1 MLRIPASAYWPMMLR
16 RSATEWS
23 TAVRWAIG
31 VSVVSEAIA
40 SVALTVPARVEP
52 PAP

>member
-1 MLRIPASAYWPMMLR
+1 LRTPALASWPTIRR

-23 TAVRWAIG
+23 TAVRCASG
-31 VSVVSEAIA
+31 VKVVSVAIR
-40 SVALTVPARVEP
+40 SVIAMVRSRVEP